1 MYLLMFVLCAVKWV
15 LNRALNTWQALVK
28 GTKFKAVLAHR
39 VLTVGIFLFFC
50 NRMKK

>member
-28 GTKFKAVLAHR
+28 GTKFIAVLAHR
-39 VLTVGIFLFFC
+39 VLTVGICLILL
-50 NRMKK
+50 